1 MTSTSKFLL
10 SMLGAAAAGAAIALL
25 VAPQRGADLRKKM
38 KSGAEELTDQMGD
51 LVSSSRKKMNEVKT
65 RVNETMAD
73 LQERR

>member
-38 KSGAEELTDQMGD
+38 KSGADDLTDQMGD
-51 LVSSSRKKMNEVKT
+51 LVSSSRRKLNEVKT
-65 RVNETMAD
+65 RVSETMAD
-73 LQERR
+73 MKESR